1 MARKRAK
8 KTKPPR
14 AAKAGRERNEPAQWQ
29 ERHSPTVPVIIG
41 INGRR
46 TDSGARRRKLD
57 AEFFMDLDNA
67 QTQAAEELRD
77 AYMAIVGDVAVR
89 GANYGERVDRQHRG
103 AGAVLAEVD
112 RTTHHAAWVRL
123 CRAQRKPVDIDVV
136 HEVICEG
143 YTCRMVDVARGRV
156 GSKGE
161 WSGAHVRRGLDLWD
175 KARPRRKKPLDNFR
189 HLPA

>member
-77 AYMAIVGDVAVR
+77 AYMAIVGDVAVK

-123 CRAQRKPVDIDVV
+123 CRAQAKRVDVDAV

-143 YTCRMVDVARGRV
+143 YSCRTVDTARGRIRH
-156 GSKGE
+156 GGKWAAG
-161 WSGAHVRRGLDLWD
+161 HVNRGLNLWHE
-175 KARPRRKKPLDNFR
+175 ARPRRRRAKT
-189 HLPA
+189 A